1 MKNPWQY
8 AETNSEHGHQ
18 TALFMWASVAKQIE
32 PRLDL
37 LFAIPNGGKR
47 DSITASRLKAE
58 GVKAGVPDIM
68 LPVKSMLVE
77 THIRVFRYNGLFIEL
92 KRPKSIRGAAGKEG
106 DKQSPWIER
115 LREEGYHAAVCVGW
129 LEAKQVIFMY
139 LGYISRDEQNK
150 IDAYVMDKWPK
161 GKTK

>member
-18 TALFMWASVAKQIE
+18 TALFMWASVAKQLE

-47 DSITASRLKAE
+47 DGITASRLKAE

-68 LPVKSMLVE
+68 LPVKSWSG
-77 THIRVFRYNGLFIEL
+77 RYPGLFIEL
-92 KRPKSIRGAAGKEG
+92 KRPKSKRGAAGKAG
-106 DKQSPWIER
+106 DTQSPWIYKLEA
-115 LREEGYHAAVCVGW
+115 EGYYADVCVGW
-129 LEAKQVIFMY
+129 IKAKALICDYLSISETATDVYVI
-139 LGYISRDEQNK
+139 
-150 IDAYVMDKWPK
+150 DKWPK
-161 GKTK
+161 GKS